1 MPAIIPGSRGLVV
14 RRHER
19 PRAARP
25 HPLLRARL
33 QGRQRLRT
41 AQVRRGNGQRQREL
55 RRRRRRHGAEVIV
68 NGGGGVKGE

>member
-55 RRRRRRHGAEVIV
+55 RRRRRHGAEVIV
-68 NGGGGVKGE
+68 NGGGVKGE

>member
-55 RRRRRRHGAEVIV
+55 RRRWRRHGAEVIV
-68 NGGGGVKGE
+68 NGGGVKGE